1 MADLEEKLK
10 EAQGCRTRMIVT
22 DGVFSMD
29 GYIAN
34 LSGICDLAETCAEG
48 RVVSVL
54 EGGYDLVGLAVSTA
68 AHVQAL
74 MERSL

>member
-1 MADLEEKLK
+1 MEADF
-10 EAQGCRTRMIVT
+10 AWITHR
-22 DGVFSMD
+22 
-29 GYIAN
+29 
-34 LSGICDLAETCAEG
+34 ICDLAETCAEG